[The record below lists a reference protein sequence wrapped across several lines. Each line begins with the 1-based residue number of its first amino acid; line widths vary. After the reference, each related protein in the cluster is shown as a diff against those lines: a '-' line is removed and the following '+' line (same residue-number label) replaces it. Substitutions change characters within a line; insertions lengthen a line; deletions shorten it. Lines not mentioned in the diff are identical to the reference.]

1 MPLQARSLTGC
12 QSDSTPL
19 ASSQPLGA
27 ALVRKRN
34 ALLQFL
40 FTFVSNWLLF
50 GIFFVQ
56 GVILARCLGPNGRGE
71 FGTIL
76 FFPRDLLLY
85 VGMMGAAEVITAL
98 AGRYRGSSGELRA
111 AGLRLG
117 LLTGVLTIA
126 VAVALAA
133 AFLIPIGKGALLG
146 LVALTALFL
155 PLEHIQIVVSG
166 VDRGRGDFFRYNL
179 NRLFFGACF
188 PLLMAAWFGFGG
200 SSLWPGRELE
210 QVCLLFLLSRVV
222 GLIPTLLPRSGH
234 SAEEGRSLEA
244 GERWAVDLK
253 ATHLLGSG
261 RGYGWSMLA
270 SECFERLDVLLIV
283 MLASFTEAGNYFVAI
298 PAATLVTL
306 LPNAAGLF
314 SFNAGNN
321 PDFRPRPSRVMLIL
335 LSALGLQALVGLGL
349 WLVLP
354 ALISTL
360 FGGGFE
366 TAIAFSLWLLPSCAL
381 KGYLQFVDSFLK
393 GRGYSM
399 LGVWTRLVAIVVM
412 LASVWLLF
420 PSLKLF
426 AIPAGALIGQSLV
439 AVVLSVFCLQVGP
452 LGPRS
457 TSDHEEVGRD

>member
-19 ASSQPLGA
+19 ANSLPVGA
-27 ALVRKRN
+27 ALSRKRS

-56 GVILARCLGPNGRGE
+56 GVILARCLGADGRGE

-85 VGMMGAAEVITAL
+85 VGMMGAAEAITAL
-98 AGRYRGSSGELRA
+98 AGRYRRRDRQLRA

-126 VAVALAA
+126 IALTLAA
-133 AFLIPIGKGALLG
+133 GFLIPIGKGALLG

-155 PLEHIQIVVSG
+155 PFEHVQIVVSG
-166 VDRGRGDFFRYNL
+166 IDRGRGDFFRYNL

-188 PLLMAAWFGFGG
+188 PLLLAAWFGFGG
-200 SSLWPGRELE
+200 STLWPGHELE
-210 QVCLLFLLSRVV
+210 QACLLFLLSRIV
-222 GLIPTLLPRSGH
+222 GLIPTLLPRVGKDG
-234 SAEEGRSLEA
+234 EEGGGLEV
-244 GERWAVDLK
+244 GEGVSFGLK
-253 ATHLLGSG
+253 ATHLLGIG

-270 SECFERLDVLLIV
+270 SECFERLDVLLVV
-283 MLASFTEAGNYFVAI
+283 MLANFSDAGNYFVAI

-314 SFNAGNN
+314 AFNAGID
-321 PDFRPRPSRVMLIL
+321 PDFRPRPARVLLIL
-335 LSALGLQALVGLGL
+335 LSALGLQVLVGFGL
-349 WLVLP
+349 WLLLP
-354 ALISTL
+354 PLISIL

-366 TAIAFSLWLLPSCAL
+366 PAIAFAIWLLPSCAL

-412 LASVWLLF
+412 LATVCLLF
-420 PSLKLF
+420 PSLDLF

-439 AVVLSVFCLQVGP
+439 AVVLSAFCLQVGP
-452 LGPRS
+452 TGPRP
-457 TSDHEEVGRD
+457 TLDHEEVGRD

>member
-1 MPLQARSLTGC
+1 
-12 QSDSTPL
+12 L
-19 ASSQPLGA
+19 ASSQPIGA
-27 ALVRKRN
+27 ALGRKRT

-56 GVILARCLGPNGRGE
+56 GVILARCLGADGRGE

-85 VGMMGAAEVITAL
+85 VGMMGATEVITAL
-98 AGRYRGSSGELRA
+98 AGRYPASSGQLRA
-111 AGLRLG
+111 AGVRLG

-133 AFLIPIGKGALLG
+133 VFLIPTGKGALLG

-188 PLLMAAWFGFGG
+188 PLLLTVWFGFGG
-200 SSLWPGRELE
+200 NSLWPGHDLE
-210 QVCLLFLLSRVV
+210 QVCLLFLASRVV
-222 GLIPTLLPRSGH
+222 GVIPTLLPH
-234 SAEEGRSLEA
+234 SRDAGEEGRSLENRE
-244 GERWAVDLK
+244 GGAVQLK
-253 ATHLLGSG
+253 ATELLGIG

-306 LPNAAGLF
+306 LPNAAALF

-321 PDFRPRPSRVMLIL
+321 PEFRPRPSRVLLLL
-335 LSALGLQALVGLGL
+335 LSALGLQALVGMGL

-354 ALISTL
+354 PLIATL

-366 TAIAFSLWLLPSCAL
+366 MSIAFALWLLPSCAL

-393 GRGYSM
+393 GRGYSV

-412 LASVWLLF
+412 LASVWFLF

-439 AVVLSVFCLQVGP
+439 AVVLSLFCLQVGP
-452 LGPRS
+452 LGPRP
-457 TSDHEEVGRD
+457 TLEHEEAGHD